1 MKVAKR
7 TIAVVPAK
15 ANSTRVP
22 EKNFREFV
30 NGKSLVEI
38 KIEQLLASEIYDE
51 IYLSS
56 DHPSA
61 QSIAEKY
68 GVRHLRREAYLAA
81 ESTPWHETVVG
92 ILESTGEIPRDVD
105 VSWVQVTN
113 PLFSNFRK
121 VIEFLESSREKHDSA
136 FTTTIFKHYL
146 LGPNGS
152 PLNFQFGPW
161 HKYSPDLEPYR
172 TVNFA
177 MLHAPLQ
184 VMLNHKYF
192 IGSSPLTVDISL
204 SEGWDIDTVEEFE
217 IAQSIFRS

>member
-1 MKVAKR
+1 MNNAKR
-7 TIAVVPAK
+7 TVAVVPAK

-22 EKNFREFV
+22 EKNFREFAD
-30 NGKSLVEI
+30 GKSLVEI
-38 KIEQLLASEIYDE
+38 KIEQLLAAEIYDE

-68 GVRHLRREAYLAA
+68 GVRHIVREPYLAA
-81 ESTPWHETVVG
+81 ESTPWHETLVG
-92 ILESTGEIPRDVD
+92 ILVSTGEAPQDVD

-113 PLFSNFRK
+113 PLFSDFRR
-121 VIEFLESSREKHDSA
+121 VIEALDSAGSKHDSA
-136 FTTTIFKHYL
+136 FTTTVFKHYL
-146 LGPNGS
+146 LAPNGS

-177 MLHAPLQ
+177 MLHAPLH
-184 VMLNHKYF
+184 VMMDHKYF
-192 IGSSPLTVDISL
+192 IGSRPITVDISL

-217 IAQSIFRS
+217 IAQSLFCC